1 MENETQNLFVIKA
14 DGGREPFDE
23 AKLRDSIRRVGA
35 NDEDIDAVISQVT
48 REMHGGMTTRKIYQR
63 VFSLLKKMHRP
74 TAARY
79 TLRRA
84 IRELGPSGFPFEK
97 YVGELLK
104 AKGYEVATDM
114 IIQGWCVDHEVDVSA
129 RKDGRHVIVECKF
142 HNEEG
147 YKTDLKVALYVY
159 QRFLDIQKR
168 HETLTGV
175 ENEKVHEIWLVT
187 NTKLTSKAIQFA
199 SCAGLTVVAW
209 DYPKPGCLHDLIN
222 ETRLHPL
229 TVLTTLSSN
238 DKRLL
243 MENGVILCRDLP
255 AKKEVMHGI
264 GMDDKKI
271 EKVLAE
277 VGALHSI

>member
-1 MENETQNLFVIKA
+1 MENETQKLFVIKA

-35 NDEDIDAVISQVT
+35 SDEDIDAVMGQVA
-48 REMHGGMTTRKIYQR
+48 REMRGGLTTRKIYQR

-74 TAARY
+74 SAARY

-97 YVGELLK
+97 YVGEILR
-104 AKGYEVATDM
+104 AKGYEASTGV
-114 IIQGWCVDHEVDVSA
+114 IVQGWCVDHEVDVSA
-129 RKDGRHVIVECKF
+129 RKGGKHVIVECKF

-168 HETLTGV
+168 HETLMGV
-175 ENEKVHEIWLVT
+175 ADEKVHEIWLVT

-199 SCAGLTVVAW
+199 ACAGMTVVAW

-222 ETRLHPL
+222 ETKLHPI

-243 MENGVILCRDLP
+243 MENGVILCRDLSS
-255 AKKEVMHGI
+255 KKEIMHGI
-264 GMDDKKI
+264 GMGDKKI
-271 EKVLAE
+271 EKVLVE
-277 VGALHSI
+277 VADLHSL